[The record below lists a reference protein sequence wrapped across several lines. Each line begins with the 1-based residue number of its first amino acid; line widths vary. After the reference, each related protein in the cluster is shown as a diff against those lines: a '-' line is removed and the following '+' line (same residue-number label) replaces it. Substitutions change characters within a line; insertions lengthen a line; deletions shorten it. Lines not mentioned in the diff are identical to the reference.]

1 MSTSHH
7 IKVCREHD
15 VMLSQCRC
23 AATDK
28 QRIEVPCP
36 GDRCPGQKADAELAD
51 PVAAAFVR
59 SWNYITFMIDGS
71 MPPQGADTSAQMWL
85 RGFAVGRWGDGWQEK
100 APFASRLRERTRID
114 QPSDEPIPPRG
125 YWRDVLKA
133 VRREGRE

>member
-1 MSTSHH
+1 MTSHH
-7 IKVCREHD
+7 KDICEVHE
-15 VMLSQCRC
+15 VVLSQCRC
-23 AATDK
+23 GSADK
-28 QRIEVPCP
+28 VIRRKPCP
-36 GDRCPGQKADAELAD
+36 GASCPGQKADAELAD

-59 SWNYITFMIDGS
+59 SWNYITFMIDGC

-85 RGFAVGRWGDGWQEK
+85 RGFAIGRWGIDWDAKE
-100 APFASRLRERTRID
+100 PIASRLRERTRID